1 MMEMEPLRYDLF
13 LNDIRQFLDNQQIY
27 TDELRTFAWGTD
39 ASFYRL
45 VPKVVIR
52 SNGEEQ
58 LSKIIQAC
66 DKHQL
71 PYTFRAAGTSL
82 SGQSVSDSVLI
93 VAGKNWERYE
103 LLDDGQKIK
112 LQPGVV
118 GGKVNQILK
127 PLGRVFPPDPASIGS
142 AMVGGI
148 VSNNASGMNCGVH
161 ANSDRMLVSARLV
174 LTDGTIVDTGCDES
188 KKAFRKS
195 HPDFIRRIEQLR
207 DKVRANT
214 PLADRIRYKYSIK
227 NVTGLN
233 LRPLIAYD
241 DPFDIMAH
249 SMVGSEGTLAF
260 VSEVTMKTLKDYPF
274 KASAM
279 VYFKSMK
286 ESCDAV
292 VRLKELISGDEDLAM
307 SAENLMVK
315 SAETLDYKS
324 LSAVNDPVFLQYQ
337 KDVDANKIAG
347 VMPGNYQGL
356 TAVLTET
363 KAISHE
369 ALQQNVNTI
378 LDVLRRFDLYQP
390 ATFTEAPQV
399 YGKYWG
405 IRSGIFPS
413 VGGTRP
419 VGTSCLI
426 EDVAFHIEDLPEA
439 TVKLQKLIANHGY
452 DDACIYGHAF
462 EGNYHFILNQSFES
476 DEEIKRY
483 ENMMR
488 DVTELVVK
496 EFDGSLK
503 AEHGTGR
510 NMAPFVRYEWGDE
523 AFEVM
528 KELKAIFDPKGLLN
542 PGVIFNDDP
551 SCFTR
556 NLKDL
561 PELRFPYEKIPD
573 GGKYL
578 TLEQGQSSTQAMI
591 QGVKDANKCIE
602 CGFCEVNCVSC
613 GLTLSSRMRIAI
625 QREISRLE
633 ETGENP
639 SFLQKLRE
647 QYRYLGDQT
656 CASDGLC
663 ATSCPMKIN
672 TGDLTHLIRQIN
684 MLNNGLGHKAG
695 DFCANH
701 MDGIKRGL
709 RGVLNLAHM
718 SHYILGDKMMTAITK
733 QLHKAGMPLWT
744 VAMPHPTRQPQ
755 HPKNQLQTDRTR
767 QKVVYFPSCINQTMG
782 LAKGAP
788 VKNTVVNEM
797 VSLMNKAGYEV
808 IFPEGMQRMCCG
820 QIWESKG
827 MMDIADHKSA
837 ELEAALWKASEEGRY
852 PVVCDQSPCLHRMR
866 KVFTKMKLYE
876 PVEFIMTHLKDRL
889 VFHPTHKRVAIHI
902 TCSTREMGLTNLMI
916 ELANFCSDQV
926 LIPDGIGCC
935 AFAGDKGFTH
945 PELNKY
951 ALRKLRPQIEKADIE
966 VGYSNSRTCEIGLQ
980 SNSGIPY
987 LNIAYLVNETT
998 EAK

>member
-1 MMEMEPLRYDLF
+1 MEPLRYDLF

-39 ASFYRL
+39 AGFYRL
-45 VPKVVIR
+45 TPKVVIR
-52 SNGEEQ
+52 SNGERQ
-58 LSKIIQAC
+58 LSKIIQVC
-66 DKHQL
+66 DKYRI

-103 LLDDGQKIK
+103 ILEDGQKIR

-174 LTDGTIVDTGCDES
+174 LSDGTIVDTGSEES
-188 KKAFRKS
+188 KEAFRKS
-195 HPDFIRRIEQLR
+195 HPQFILQLEQLR

-241 DPFDIMAH
+241 DPFEIMAH
-249 SMVGSEGTLAF
+249 CMVGSEGTLAF
-260 VSEVTMKTLKDYPF
+260 LSEVTMKTLKDYPF

-279 VYFKSMK
+279 VYFKSMR
-286 ESCDAV
+286 ESCEAIV
-292 VRLKELISGDEDLAM
+292 KLKELISSVQDLAM

-324 LSAVNDPVFLQYQ
+324 LSAVNDPIFLQYQ
-337 KDVDANKIAG
+337 KDVDAHNVSG
-347 VMPGNYQGL
+347 VTPGNYQGL

-363 KAISHE
+363 KAVSHE
-369 ALQQNVNTI
+369 ALQQNINTI
-378 LDVLRRFDLYQP
+378 LDVLRQFDLYRP
-390 ATFTEAPQV
+390 TSFTEDPEV
-399 YGKYWG
+399 YGKYWA

-419 VGTSCLI
+419 IGTSCLI

-439 TVKLQKLIANHGY
+439 TVKLQKLIADHGY

-462 EGNYHFILNQSFES
+462 AGNYHFILNQSFKS
-476 DEEIKRY
+476 DTEVKRY
-483 ENMMR
+483 EKMMR

-551 SCFTR
+551 NCFTQ

-573 GGKYL
+573 GEKYL
-578 TLEQGQSSTQAMI
+578 TPEQGKSSTQAMI

-639 SFLQKLRE
+639 TLLQKLRE
-647 QYRYLGDQT
+647 QYRYPGDQT

-672 TGDLTHLIRQIN
+672 TGNLTHLIRQLN
-684 MLNNGLGHKAG
+684 MLNNNPGYKAG
-695 DFCANH
+695 EFGANH
-701 MDGIKRGL
+701 MAGIKNCL
-709 RGVLNLAHM
+709 RGVLDLAHLGH
-718 SHYILGDKMMTAITK
+718 SILGDRMMTAVTEV
-733 QLHKAGMPLWT
+733 LHKAGMPLWT
-744 VAMPHPTRQPQ
+744 VAMPCPTRQPQ
-755 HPKNQLQTDRTR
+755 QPKNRLQKDGTPL
-767 QKVVYFPSCINQTMG
+767 KVVYFPSCINQTMG

-788 VKNTVVNEM
+788 VKNTVVDEM

-827 MMDIADHKSA
+827 MMDIADRKSA
-837 ELEAALWKASEEGRY
+837 ELEEALWKASEEGRY

-876 PVEFIMTHLKDRL
+876 PVEFIMTYLKDRL
-889 VFHPTHKRVAIHI
+889 VFHPTHKKIAIHV
-902 TCSTREMGLTNLMI
+902 TCSTREMGLTDRMI
-916 ELANFCSDQV
+916 ELATLCSDHV
-926 LIPDGIGCC
+926 LVPDGIGCC

-945 PELNKY
+945 PELNRY
-951 ALRKLRPQIEKADIE
+951 ALRKLRPQIEKAAIE

-980 SNSGIPY
+980 TNSGIPY